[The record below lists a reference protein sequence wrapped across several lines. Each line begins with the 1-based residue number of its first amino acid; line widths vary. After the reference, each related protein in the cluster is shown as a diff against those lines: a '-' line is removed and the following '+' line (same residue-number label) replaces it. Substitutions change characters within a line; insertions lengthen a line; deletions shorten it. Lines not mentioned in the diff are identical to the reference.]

1 MVKFSK
7 FIVVMAFT
15 LIPQFLFSQ
24 EDDLLAD
31 EPVKDV
37 KAPTADFAFKTTKVI
52 NLQSSEVTDVG
63 VLDFKMMHRFGALN
77 AGAYEAFGLDQAT
90 VRFGF
95 EYGIMKDLMVSAGR
109 SNVRSNKNLDF
120 LVKYKLLSQTQN
132 NSMPVSVL
140 FIAGVQYLIGANAK
154 NTLTDK
160 QRSSYFGQ
168 AIVTR
173 KFNDDF
179 SLLLSPTFLINAKSN
194 YDQSTQVALGIGMRQ
209 KISVRSS
216 INLEYIPVLTNKGDV
231 YNSFSVGLDVETG
244 GHVFQFHLTN
254 SMGLNESQFISNSV
268 DQWNAGG
275 IRLGFNLS
283 RVFTI
288 VKPKGF

>member
-1 MVKFSK
+1 MS
-7 FIVVMAFT
+7 AFA
-15 LIPQFLFSQ
+15 LMPQFLLSQ
-24 EDDLLAD
+24 DDDLLAD
-31 EPVKDV
+31 EPVK
-37 KAPTADFAFKTTKVI
+37 KAELPTADFAFKTTKVI
-52 NLQSSEVTDVG
+52 NLQSTEVTDVG
-63 VLDFKMMHRFGALN
+63 VLDFKMMHRFGAFN
-77 AGAYEAFGLDQAT
+77 SGAYEAFGLDQAT

-95 EYGIMKDLMVSAGR
+95 EYGILKNLMVSAGR

-120 LVKYKLLSQTQN
+120 LVKYKLLSQTQD
-132 NSMPVSVL
+132 NSMPVSLL
-140 FIAGVQYLIGANAK
+140 FTAGAQYLIGTNAK

-179 SLLLSPTFLINAKSN
+179 SLLLSPTVLINAKSN
-194 YDQSTQVALGIGMRQ
+194 YDQSIQVALGIGMRQ

-216 INLEYIPVLTNKGDV
+216 INLEYIPILTNKGEV

>member
-7 FIVVMAFT
+7 FIVVIAFT

-268 DQWNAGG
+268 DKWNAGG

>member
-7 FIVVMAFT
+7 FIIVIVFT
-15 LIPQFLFSQ
+15 LMPQFLFSQ
-24 EDDLLAD
+24 EDDLLAE
-31 EPVKDV
+31 EPTKSVN
-37 KAPTADFAFKTTKVI
+37 APTADFAFKTTKVI

-95 EYGIMKDLMVSAGR
+95 EYGIMKNLMVSAGR

-132 NSMPVSVL
+132 NSMPVSLL
-140 FIAGVQYLIGANAK
+140 FTAGAQYLIGTNAK

-179 SLLLSPTFLINAKSN
+179 SLLLSPTVLINAKSN

-216 INLEYIPVLTNKGDV
+216 INLEYIPILTNKGEV

>member
-7 FIVVMAFT
+7 FIVVMVFT
-15 LIPQFLFSQ
+15 LVPQFLFSQ
-24 EDDLLAD
+24 EDDLLAE
-31 EPVKDV
+31 EPTKSVKS
-37 KAPTADFAFKTTKVI
+37 PTADFAFKTTKVI

-95 EYGIMKDLMVSAGR
+95 EYGIMKNLMVSAGR

-120 LVKYKLLSQTQN
+120 LVKYKLLSQTQD
-132 NSMPVSVL
+132 NSMPVSLL
-140 FIAGVQYLIGANAK
+140 FTAGAQYLIGTNAK

-179 SLLLSPTFLINAKSN
+179 SLLLSPTVLINAKSN
-194 YDQSTQVALGIGMRQ
+194 YDQSIQVALGIGIRQ

-216 INLEYIPVLTNKGDV
+216 INLEYIPILTNKGEV

>member
-1 MVKFSK
+1 MVRFRKFLVLS
-7 FIVVMAFT
+7 AFA
-15 LIPQFLFSQ
+15 LIPQLLLSQ

-31 EPVKDV
+31 EPAK
-37 KAPTADFAFKTTKVI
+37 KAELPTADFAFKTTKVI
-52 NLQSSEVTDVG
+52 NLQSSEVTDAG
-63 VLDFKMMHRFGALN
+63 VLDFKMMHRFGAFN
-77 AGAYEAFGLDQAT
+77 SGAYEAFGLDQAT

-95 EYGIMKDLMVSAGR
+95 EYGIMKNLMVSAGR

-132 NSMPVSVL
+132 NAIPVSVL
-140 FIAGVQYLIGANAK
+140 VTAGTEYLIGSNVK
-154 NTLTDK
+154 NVLTDK
-160 QRSSYFGQ
+160 QKTSYFGQ
-168 AIVTR
+168 VIVTR

-179 SLLLSPTFLINAKSN
+179 SLLLSPTVLMNAKSN
-194 YDQSTQVALGIGMRQ
+194 YDQSTQIALGIGMRQ

-216 INLEYIPVLTNKGDV
+216 INLEYIPILTNKGTV
-231 YNSFSVGLDVETG
+231 FNSLSVGLDVETG

-254 SMGLNESQFISNSV
+254 SIGLNESQFIINSV

>member
-1 MVKFSK
+1 MVKLSK
-7 FIVVMAFT
+7 FIVVIVFT
-15 LIPQFLFSQ
+15 LMPQFLFSQ
-24 EDDLLAD
+24 EDDLLAE
-31 EPVKDV
+31 EPAKSV
-37 KAPTADFAFKTTKVI
+37 KAATADFAFKTTKVI

-95 EYGIMKDLMVSAGR
+95 EYGIMKNLMVSAGR

-120 LVKYKLLSQTQN
+120 LVKYKLLSQTQD
-132 NSMPVSVL
+132 NSMPVSIL
-140 FIAGVQYLIGANAK
+140 FTAGVQYLIGANAK

-179 SLLLSPTFLINAKSN
+179 SLLLSPTVLINAKSN

-216 INLEYIPVLTNKGDV
+216 INLEYIPVLTNKGEV

>member
-1 MVKFSK
+1 M
-7 FIVVMAFT
+7 
-15 LIPQFLFSQ
+15 PQFLFSQ
-24 EDDLLAD
+24 EDDLLAE
-31 EPVKDV
+31 EPTKSV
-37 KAPTADFAFKTTKVI
+37 KAATADFAFKTTKVI

-95 EYGIMKDLMVSAGR
+95 EYGIMKNLMVSAGR

-120 LVKYKLLSQTQN
+120 LVKYKLLSQTQD

-140 FIAGVQYLIGANAK
+140 FTAGAQYLIGTNVK

-179 SLLLSPTFLINAKSN
+179 SWLLSPTVLINAKSN

-216 INLEYIPVLTNKGDV
+216 INLEYIPVLTNKGEV

>member
-1 MVKFSK
+1 MVKLSK
-7 FIVVMAFT
+7 FIVVIVFT
-15 LIPQFLFSQ
+15 LMPQFLFSQ
-24 EDDLLAD
+24 EDDLLAE
-31 EPVKDV
+31 EPAKSV
-37 KAPTADFAFKTTKVI
+37 KAATADFAFKTTKVI

-95 EYGIMKDLMVSAGR
+95 EYGIMKNLMVSAGR

-120 LVKYKLLSQTQN
+120 LVKYKLLSQTQD

-140 FIAGVQYLIGANAK
+140 FTAGAQYLIGTNVK

-179 SLLLSPTFLINAKSN
+179 SLLLSPTVLINAKSN
-194 YDQSTQVALGIGMRQ
+194 YGQSTQVALGIGMRQ

-216 INLEYIPVLTNKGDV
+216 INLEYIPVLTNKGEV

>member
-7 FIVVMAFT
+7 FLVMSAFA
-15 LIPQFLFSQ
+15 LMPQFLLSQ
-24 EDDLLAD
+24 DDDLLAD
-31 EPVKDV
+31 EPVK
-37 KAPTADFAFKTTKVI
+37 KAELPTADFAFKTTKVI
-52 NLQSSEVTDVG
+52 NLQSTEVTDVG
-63 VLDFKMMHRFGALN
+63 VLDFKMMHRFGAFN
-77 AGAYEAFGLDQAT
+77 SGAYEAFGLDQAT

-95 EYGIMKDLMVSAGR
+95 EYGILKNLMVSAGR

-120 LVKYKLLSQTQN
+120 LVKYKLLSQTQD
-132 NSMPVSVL
+132 NSMPVSLL
-140 FIAGVQYLIGANAK
+140 FTAGAQYLIGTNAK

-179 SLLLSPTFLINAKSN
+179 SLLLSPTVLINAKSN
-194 YDQSTQVALGIGMRQ
+194 YDQSIQVALGIGMRQ

-216 INLEYIPVLTNKGDV
+216 INLEYIPILTNKGEV

>member
-1 MVKFSK
+1 MVKLSK
-7 FIVVMAFT
+7 FIVVIVFT
-15 LIPQFLFSQ
+15 LMPQFLFSQ
-24 EDDLLAD
+24 EDDLLAE
-31 EPVKDV
+31 EPAKSV
-37 KAPTADFAFKTTKVI
+37 KAATADFAFKTTKVI

-95 EYGIMKDLMVSAGR
+95 EYGIMKNLMVSAGR

-120 LVKYKLLSQTQN
+120 LVKYKLLSQTQD

-140 FIAGVQYLIGANAK
+140 FTAGAQYLIGTNVK

-179 SLLLSPTFLINAKSN
+179 SLLLSPTVLINAKSN

-216 INLEYIPVLTNKGDV
+216 INLEYIPVLTKKGDV

>member
-7 FIVVMAFT
+7 FIVVIVFT
-15 LIPQFLFSQ
+15 LMPQFLFSQ
-24 EDDLLAD
+24 EDDLLAE
-31 EPVKDV
+31 EPTKSV
-37 KAPTADFAFKTTKVI
+37 KAATADFAFKTTKVI

-95 EYGIMKDLMVSAGR
+95 EYGIMKNLMVSAGR

-140 FIAGVQYLIGANAK
+140 FTAGAQYLIGTNVK

-179 SLLLSPTFLINAKSN
+179 SLLLSPTVLINAKSN

-216 INLEYIPVLTNKGDV
+216 INLEYIPVLTKKGEV

>member
-7 FIVVMAFT
+7 FIVVIVFT
-15 LIPQFLFSQ
+15 LMPQFLFSQ
-24 EDDLLAD
+24 EDDLLAE
-31 EPVKDV
+31 EPTKSV
-37 KAPTADFAFKTTKVI
+37 KAATADFAFKTTKVI

-95 EYGIMKDLMVSAGR
+95 EYGIMKNLMVSAGR

-120 LVKYKLLSQTQN
+120 LVKYKLLSQTQD

-140 FIAGVQYLIGANAK
+140 FTAGAQYLIGTNVK

-179 SLLLSPTFLINAKSN
+179 SWLLSPTVLINAKSN

-216 INLEYIPVLTNKGDV
+216 INLEYIPVLTNKGEV